1 MEEPIEQLPQADWV
15 DQDLLTR
22 ELAGSLLDDEI
33 AAEHDRIARHDSG
46 AGGEDIVMSRADMVR
61 RVTAMEAIRDDYEQ
75 TRQHDHRPDGK
86 GDNGEH

>member
-33 AAEHDRIARHDSG
+33 AAERDRIARHDSG
-46 AGGEDIVMSRADMVR
+46 TGGDDIVMSRADMVR
-61 RVTAMEAIRDDYEQ
+61 RIAAMEAIRDGHQAARQQKGE
-75 TRQHDHRPDGK
+75 TR
-86 GDNGEH
+86 

>member
-33 AAEHDRIARHDSG
+33 AAERDRIERYDSG
-46 AGGEDIVMSRADMVR
+46 VGGEDIVMSRADMVR
-61 RVTAMEAIRDDYEQ
+61 RVAAMEAIRDGYQAARQQKGE
-75 TRQHDHRPDGK
+75 TR
-86 GDNGEH
+86 